1 MFKRIKEYFELRKLY
16 NDSKKVLVI
25 NAASTITSIKNI
37 VEKIESYIDTQG
49 ETISSIS
56 KEDLNNMVKFMTEMT
71 NNKYMHSATIKEIV
85 KSLKEE

>member
-71 NNKYMHSATIKEIV
+71 NNKDMHSATIKEIV